1 MYSHFVGLI
10 TSIILVI
17 SMMLSPSI
25 VVYPEVAESESEIE
39 ELCIIESVISTGVA
53 IPANDD
59 NASKKNS
66 IVDKNDIHHKQKSRL
81 TQAIIRS
88 LNKEYCVFRE

>member
-17 SMMLSPSI
+17 SMMLSPNI
-25 VVYPEVAESESEIE
+25 VLYPEVAESEPEIE
-39 ELCIIESVISTGVA
+39 ELCIIESVISTGIA
-53 IPANDD
+53 IPAYDD
-59 NASKKNS
+59 NASKKNC
-66 IVDKNDIHHKQKSRL
+66 IIDKNDIHHKQKSRL
-81 TQAIIRS
+81 TQVIFRS